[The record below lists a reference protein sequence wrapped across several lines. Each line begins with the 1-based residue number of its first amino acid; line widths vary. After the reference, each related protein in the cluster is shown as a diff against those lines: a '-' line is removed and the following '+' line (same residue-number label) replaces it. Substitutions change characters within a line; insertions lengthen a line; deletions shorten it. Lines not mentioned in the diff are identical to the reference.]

1 MPIITQ
7 VSVQEKN
14 KKRCNL
20 FIDGEFKAG
29 ILVETA
35 IKFGLKKGKE
45 IDEESLFFMLTEN
58 EKKEAVEK
66 AVDYATKGLKT
77 KKQVRDNLLNKGYS
91 IESVY
96 HAIDTLKNYGL
107 IDDVN
112 YAKRY
117 IESCGKTQGRK
128 LIYFKL
134 MQKGIKKE
142 DVEKAFG
149 EAEYTAGDGAFTI
162 AEKYMKGKE
171 RSRENK
177 VKAYRYLAGKGF
189 DYDDINSA
197 LGKLFKE
204 E

>member
-45 IDEESLFFMLTEN
+45 IDEESLLSMLAEN

-77 KKQVRDNLLNKGYS
+77 KKQVF
-91 IESVY
+91 SV
-96 HAIDTLKNYGL
+96 IGP
-107 IDDVN
+107 
-112 YAKRY
+112 
-117 IESCGKTQGRK
+117 
-128 LIYFKL
+128 
-134 MQKGIKKE
+134 
-142 DVEKAFG
+142 
-149 EAEYTAGDGAFTI
+149 
-162 AEKYMKGKE
+162 
-171 RSRENK
+171 
-177 VKAYRYLAGKGF
+177 
-189 DYDDINSA
+189 
-197 LGKLFKE
+197 
-204 E
+204 